1 MALEIR
7 IKDQVIATLQAK
19 ITELT
24 AANSQPEP
32 ND

>member
-24 AANSQPEP
+24 AANDKPET
-32 ND
+32 D